1 MSDPPVP
8 HAAPAR
14 PSFALFTYGF
24 RPFFWGAGAFAV
36 VGIAA
41 WLSIVAGG
49 RAPFGPHPPMLW
61 HGHEML
67 FGFVGA
73 AIAGFLLTAVPSWT
87 GARGFGGPP
96 LVLVSSLWLA
106 GRLAFA
112 AQGTLPW
119 WLVASCELLF
129 LPALMLLVAPPLVR
143 SRNRNTPLLAVLAA
157 IWLADGYFML
167 SLRDAD
173 ATAAR
178 HALLLALDVVLLLVT
193 VIGGRVV
200 PAFTASGL
208 RETGITVAVPARPFL
223 DVLTIAATAGVAAA
237 DAQAPSLPAAGWAA
251 VIAALLHAVRISG
264 WQGWR
269 SRRVPLVWCLHLAYV
284 WLPLG
289 FGLKAASLLTGAA
302 WGAQWLH
309 ALTIGAVAAMIVAVM
324 SRASLGHTGRAL
336 VASRPMAC
344 AYLLLG
350 AAALARVA
358 GPVLPGADYLWTVL
372 ISGLLW
378 LAAFALFLIVYT
390 PILFLPRADGRPG

>member
-1 MSDPPVP
+1 MSDRPVP
-8 HAAPAR
+8 RAAPAH
-14 PSFALFTYGF
+14 PSIALFAYGF

-36 VGIAA
+36 VGIVA
-41 WLSIVAGG
+41 WLWIVAGG
-49 RAPFGPHPPMLW
+49 RTPFGAAPPMLW

-87 GARGFGGPP
+87 GARGFGGSP

-129 LPALMLLVAPPLVR
+129 LPSLVLLVAPPLLR

-173 ATAAR
+173 PAAAR

-208 RETGITVAVPARPFL
+208 RQAGIEVAVPARPLL
-223 DVLTIAATAGVAAA
+223 DALTIAATAGIAAA
-237 DAQAPSLPAAGWAA
+237 DALAPSSPVAGWAA
-251 VIAALLHAVRISG
+251 AVAALLHAVRIAG

-269 SRRVPLVWCLHLAYV
+269 SLRVPLVWCLHLAYV

-289 FGLKAASLLTGAA
+289 LGLKAASLLTGAA
-302 WGAQWLH
+302 WGAQWMH
-309 ALTIGAVAAMIVAVM
+309 ALTVGAAAAMILAVM
-324 SRASLGHTGRAL
+324 SRASLGHTGRTL
-336 VASRPMAC
+336 VASGSMAC

-350 AAALARVA
+350 LAALARVA
-358 GPVLPGADYLWTVL
+358 GPVLPGANYLWTVL
-372 ISGLLW
+372 VSGLLW
-378 LAAFALFLIVYT
+378 LAAFTLFLIVYT
-390 PILFLPRADGRPG
+390 PILFRPRADGRPG